1 MAKIRGDPRQVALAH
16 ETRRGIVETLQDVE
30 EKSTVQIQE
39 ALNVTRYHLYHHLQQ
54 LTKAGIVENHRDQG
68 LSLIHI

>member
-30 EKSTVQIQE
+30 DDMCV
-39 ALNVTRYHLYHHLQQ
+39 LC
-54 LTKAGIVENHRDQG
+54 IV
-68 LSLIHI
+68 